1 MSTCAYQILLAGL
14 ICAQALGQVRKQ
26 AVTDT
31 TRYNPTYEIKST
43 DFFSRP
49 SNSMGDLA
57 EPGKGPRTSGNPA
70 TGLNS
75 FGFDLFTRD
84 PATLSSL
91 TADAMTL
98 PHGYELGPGD
108 RLGVYLLGTVQ
119 QNIDLVV
126 NLEGKVFLPP
136 VGVIQVWGMNM
147 SEFHRLLLKKLS
159 QYYDNFHL
167 NIMLLQPKNVMVAV
181 VGDVQR
187 PGKYVLSALNT
198 VLDAIIMAGGPT
210 DKGSIR
216 DIQLIRDSTV
226 VASVDLYQFLMNGT
240 SNEDAF
246 LQAGDR
252 IYVPIAQD
260 KVTVDGEV
268 NRPALFDLKPGLNE
282 RLSDVIELAGGFTD
296 LAYIDRIEVSRLT
309 ERGQRSLAY
318 VDYNRIAAG
327 DSTAN
332 LLLRNED
339 HVKVYSKLE
348 QVHERTVAI
357 YGEIRNPGTYP
368 LQDNMHVS
376 DLILQAG
383 NLTRKAYMLEAEVA
397 KVDPGEQTVYKKI
410 LLNKMENGR
419 NGDTDP
425 VLSEDDQVFVRRIP
439 KWEVGLLVEV
449 KGEVVFPGK
458 YAIVK
463 DKTYLSDVIKKAG
476 GFTDDAFPQEALVI
490 RESSRIRF
498 DKEYERL
505 SQMSRDEMTDMEYQ
519 YLVMRQNSSD
529 VKEIVVDFNKLIKE
543 NDRSQD
549 IVLEDGDVVVVPKAP
564 TVVTVTGSV
573 AKPGGVAY
581 REGQGFDYYL
591 TKAGGPSG
599 DASLGETK
607 IVKVTGEVLDDEDVD
622 ILHAGDIIWVP
633 RKNGNRFWPVALQ
646 SLTVMAQ
653 LASIFL
659 VIETAARR

>member
-1 MSTCAYQILLAGL
+1 MSISAHAILLGVL
-14 ICAQALGQVRKQ
+14 LCSQALGQVRKQ
-26 AVTDT
+26 AVADT
-31 TRYNPTYEIKST
+31 TRFNPTSEIKST
-43 DFFSRP
+43 DFFSRSSRRP
-49 SNSMGDLA
+49 TGRA
-57 EPGKGPRTSGNPA
+57 EPRSGQPFSGQSGA
-70 TGLNS
+70 ELNS

-84 PATLSSL
+84 PADFSTLA
-91 TADAMTL
+91 ADAMTL
-98 PHGYELGPGD
+98 PSGYQLGPGD

-136 VGVIQVWGMNM
+136 AGVIQVWGMNLP
-147 SEFHRLLLKKLS
+147 EFHDLLLKRLS

-167 NIMLLQPKNVMVAV
+167 DIMLLQPKNVMVAV

-216 DIQLIRDSTV
+216 DIQLVRDDST

-240 SNEDAF
+240 SNEDVF

-260 KVTVDGEV
+260 KVRVEGEV
-268 NRPALFDLKPGLNE
+268 NRPSIFDLKPGLHE
-282 RLSDVIELAGGFTD
+282 RLSDLITLAGGFTD
-296 LAYIDRIEVSRLT
+296 LAYTDKVEVSRLT
-309 ERGQRSLAY
+309 EIGQRSLVY
-318 VDYNRIAAG
+318 VDYNKIVAG

-339 HVKVYSKLE
+339 HLKVYSKLE
-348 QVHERTVAI
+348 QVHQRTVSI
-357 YGEIRNPGTYP
+357 YGEIGQPGTYS

-397 KVDPGEQTVYKKI
+397 KVDPGKPTVYKKV
-410 LLNKMENGR
+410 LLDKMENGR

-425 VLSEDDQVFVRRIP
+425 VLAEDDQVFVRRIP
-439 KWEVGLLVEV
+439 RWEVGLLVEV
-449 KGEVVFPGK
+449 NGEVVFPGK

-463 DKTYLSDVIKKAG
+463 DRTYLSEVIKKAG
-476 GFTDDAFPQEALVI
+476 GFTKDAFPQEALVI

-505 SQMSRDEMTDMEYQ
+505 RQMSRDEMTDLEYQ
-519 YLVMRQNSSD
+519 YLVMRQNSSN
-529 VKEIVVDFNKLIKE
+529 VKEIVVDFEKLIKE
-543 NDRSQD
+543 KDRSQD
-549 IVLEDGDVVVVPKAP
+549 IILEDGDVITVPKAP

-581 REGQGFDYYL
+581 RDGEGFHYYL
-591 TKAGGPSG
+591 AKAGGPSG
-599 DASLGETK
+599 DANLGKTK
-607 IVKVTGEVLDDEDVD
+607 IVKVTGEVLDKGDVD

-633 RKNGNRFWPVALQ
+633 RKSGNRFWPIALQ
-646 SLTVMAQ
+646 SVTVMAQ

-659 VIETAARR
+659 VIETATNR